1 MTTNIAPLD
10 TRHAVTYNA
19 FATGND
25 AAKATRF
32 DAAIRLLITMACG
45 SGQFKKIAAIKVFR
59 DLAVCFGVEVG
70 LLEAKNTID
79 AMQERMIIET
89 LRDLLSV
96 RVGSEPWNRFN
107 ATLDALDPNINFQ
120 KKAQAARALAEAE
133 AEQKAP
139 KKCVCGSELDA
150 EGFCTVDTRDHDMD
164 VQGR

>member
-70 LLEAKNTID
+70 LLEAED
-79 AMQERMIIET
+79 
-89 LRDLLSV
+89 LRRL
-96 RVGSEPWNRFN
+96 
-107 ATLDALDPNINFQ
+107 ATLLDEV
-120 KKAQAARALAEAE
+120 AARRS
-133 AEQKAP
+133 P
-139 KKCVCGSELDA
+139 S
-150 EGFCTVDTRDHDMD
+150 
-164 VQGR
+164 